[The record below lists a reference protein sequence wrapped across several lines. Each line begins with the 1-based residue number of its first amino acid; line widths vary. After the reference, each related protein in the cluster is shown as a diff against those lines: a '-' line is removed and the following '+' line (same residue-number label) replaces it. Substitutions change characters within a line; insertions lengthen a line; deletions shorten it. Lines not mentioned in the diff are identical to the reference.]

1 MANEQLIYD
10 LLKGKNTLKGELT
23 KTQKLASLLDKSISG
38 TASGFLNLKS
48 ALLGGFAIAG
58 IGAAI
63 SKSVELKNSLIGL
76 QSVARNTGAD
86 VSAITNAAKD
96 LAKDGLV
103 PLTDVSNSLK
113 SLLATGFSGD
123 EAITVFKSLREAAAF
138 NRSGQ
143 LGLGEAIRGAADG
156 IKNQNSIMV
165 DNAGITRNLSL
176 MYKDFASSIGTTAG
190 KLSDAQKRQATL
202 LGIQKEAAS
211 FQGDYNKLLDT
222 FSGSLFRTKT
232 SFGFLIASIGDLVT
246 KSPEA
251 KEFLGL
257 FSTGLDLIN
266 TMVNDIDSKKISS
279 LGEFLLITPAK
290 FWVSLLTEASA
301 PSSQLKEINAD
312 IAELSEEL
320 KIAEIQLKGYSKEW
334 KGLEAS
340 IFQSESFDFSAKQVA
355 NLSFELQELKKSR
368 DELFSEGGQEFVGP
382 ILQEGASKSKRVETP
397 KVDQDAIDAEIKR
410 QEELQKIKDQFT
422 LLDEEKRL
430 ERQSFLGTAEE
441 ERFVALEKAV
451 GREQAIKLQAAEN
464 LAGNE
469 ISILTAKLGKE
480 KALLDAE
487 IKAKADRNKKDL
499 DLEKQKVANRRS
511 TFATI
516 SALASSENSTL
527 AAIGKAAGI
536 TQIAIDTPVAVA
548 KAYAAFPPP
557 FNFIA
562 AGLVGAA
569 MAAQATK
576 IAGVKGFENGGFL
589 GGPTSS
595 GDQTIFAGNKDE
607 VVLNKSQQAEFFNMA
622 NGRSSS
628 NQEQSSR
635 PLEITLN
642 VDGRELAK
650 VMRDLRTDGFVA

>member
-165 DNAGITRNLSL
+165 DNAGILRNLSL
-176 MYKDFASSIGTTAG
+176 MYKDFASSIGTTVG
-190 KLSDAQKRQATL
+190 KLSDAEKRQAIL
-202 LGIQKEAAS
+202 IGVQKEAAS

-320 KIAEIQLKGYSKEW
+320 KIAEIQLKGYSKGWE
-334 KGLEAS
+334 GLEAS
-340 IFQSESFDFSAKQVA
+340 LFQSESFDFSAKQVA